1 MPVDHEE
8 RRKQI
13 AEALLRIADTEGLQS
28 ASMRAVAAEA
38 GVSLRLVQY
47 YFTTKQALLLD
58 ALARLGTQLQA
69 RMDRF
74 VRAAGDP
81 PTPRSTVTAILTSI
95 LPTDAESRRIT
106 RTYAAY
112 YTLVLGDPALEK
124 QATAQPD
131 LLEGFLARQIGAA
144 QESGEVAPE
153 RDPVMTAAG
162 LLAMVN
168 GLGSGVLGG
177 QRTGTRRS
185 PSSPTTWT
193 SCSGSLDDA
202 VQEGARG
209 DQVVDGAG
217 DPLALPAEFG
227 DQGGAD
233 RHQSLPLLADA
244 REDAGDRRRGE
255 PGGEQRADPPHRLDV
270 PLGVHP
276 VAARQAVRGEQP
288 LLLVVAQQPFA
299 DAGPP
304 HHLADAH
311 RAPPRG

>member
-74 VRAAGDP
+74 VRAAGTP

-131 LLEGFLARQIGAA
+131 LLEGFLARQIGVA

-162 LLAMVN
+162 LLAIVN

-177 QRTGTRRS
+177 QRTGDAALAVLTHH
-185 PSSPTTWT
+185 
-193 SCSGSLDDA
+193 LD
-202 VQEGARG
+202 E
-209 DQVVDGAG
+209 
-217 DPLALPAEFG
+217 LF
-227 DQGGAD
+227 
-233 RHQSLPLLADA
+233 
-244 REDAGDRRRGE
+244 GE
-255 PGGEQRADPPHRLDV
+255 PR
-270 PLGVHP
+270 
-276 VAARQAVRGEQP
+276 
-288 LLLVVAQQPFA
+288 
-299 DAGPP
+299 
-304 HHLADAH
+304 
-311 RAPPRG
+311 

>member
-1 MPVDHEE
+1 MPVDHEA

-74 VRAAGDP
+74 VRAAGTP
-81 PTPRSTVTAILTSI
+81 PTPRSTVTAILTSV

-131 LLEGFLARQIGAA
+131 LLEGFLTRQIRAA
-144 QESGEVAPE
+144 QETGEVAQE
-153 RDPVMTAAG
+153 RDPAMTAAG

-168 GLGSGVLGG
+168 GLGSSVLGG
-177 QRTGTRRS
+177 QRTG
-185 PSSPTTWT
+185 
-193 SCSGSLDDA
+193 DA
-202 VQEGARG
+202 A
-209 DQVVDGAG
+209 
-217 DPLALPAEFG
+217 LAV
-227 DQGGAD
+227 
-233 RHQSLPLLADA
+233 LA
-244 REDAGDRRRGE
+244 
-255 PGGEQRADPPHRLDV
+255 
-270 PLGVHP
+270 
-276 VAARQAVRGEQP
+276 
-288 LLLVVAQQPFA
+288 
-299 DAGPP
+299 
-304 HHLADAH
+304 HHLDELF
-311 RAPPRG
+311 REPR